1 MCYFSV
7 TFLGLSSTYRGSL
20 KWIRTRVSEE
30 VYDRILDYASRNGIS
45 KYEAVRKLI
54 MNGLKFEDDIY
65 RLLKDDEFIL
75 SLITVKIKYDRV
87 FAIKVSKMAE
97 LGLGEEL

>member
-1 MCYFSV
+1 M
-7 TFLGLSSTYRGSL
+7 

>member
-1 MCYFSV
+1 M
-7 TFLGLSSTYRGSL
+7 

-87 FAIKVSKMAE
+87 FAIKVSKILA
-97 LGLGEEL
+97 GLGEEL